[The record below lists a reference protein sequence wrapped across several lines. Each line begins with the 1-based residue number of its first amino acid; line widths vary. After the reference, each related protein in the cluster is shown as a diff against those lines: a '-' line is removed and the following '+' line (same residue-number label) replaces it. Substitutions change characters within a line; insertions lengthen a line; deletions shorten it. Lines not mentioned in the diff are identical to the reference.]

1 MRFSSLINVISCKSG
16 KISNLM
22 AGHRIYKS
30 QYKMG
35 KKISKLDDNFFHHM
49 QPKCNINSCEMKT
62 KKENS
67 KNFRKNNDGTDLR
80 SLPLQQ
86 HLPQN
91 IKTNTH
97 CVVSEYND
105 LIQIQNYIA
114 SEFIF
119 DINFIT
125 FDIIFENVVFLG
137 YVDYPVL

>member
-1 MRFSSLINVISCKSG
+1 MQRYNNIFS
-16 KISNLM
+16 
-22 AGHRIYKS
+22 RI
-30 QYKMG
+30 
-35 KKISKLDDNFFHHM
+35 
-49 QPKCNINSCEMKT
+49 
-62 KKENS
+62 
-67 KNFRKNNDGTDLR
+67 
-80 SLPLQQ
+80 
-86 HLPQN
+86 

-125 FDIIFENVVFLG
+125 FDIIFGNVVFLG